1 MPFTYMN
8 PQDEE
13 SENSNVGGE
22 ELPNLTPSCGA
33 TYIWWLL
40 RKTESLELGSG
51 CPWLVAR
58 GWLPVTQQ
66 TTSHTC
72 AYGKHKLELVVNIV
86 KRREI
91 GREACGKHSCNNTE
105 SNLRL
110 WWETHITF
118 WETSERVSREPKS
131 VTSTAGSY
139 KRNQILFPHPLVS
152 LHTHLLTVGDTFCV
166 AALACVLTFER
177 FVHINLK

>member
-22 ELPNLTPSCGA
+22 ELPNLTRSCGA

-51 CPWLVAR
+51 CPWLVAC

-66 TTSHTC
+66 TTSHTY

-131 VTSTAGSY
+131 VTSTAWSY

-152 LHTHLLTVGDTFCV
+152 AYTPPYRRRHVLCRSSCV
-166 AALACVLTFER
+166 CA
-177 FVHINLK
+177 HIWTICSH